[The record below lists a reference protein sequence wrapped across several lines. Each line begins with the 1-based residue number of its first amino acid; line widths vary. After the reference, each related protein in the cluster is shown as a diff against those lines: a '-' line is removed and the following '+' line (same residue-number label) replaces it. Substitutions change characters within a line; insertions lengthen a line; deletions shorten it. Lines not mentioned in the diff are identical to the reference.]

1 MAPKEGRGKE
11 KEKEERTSPWTPGT
25 RLCMAS
31 SYGDRQPL
39 GPERNRT
46 KERLKGGDK
55 YCN

>member
-11 KEKEERTSPWTPGT
+11 KEKEERTSPW

-31 SYGDRQPL
+31 SYGDGQPL

-46 KERLKGGDK
+46 KERLKGGGDK